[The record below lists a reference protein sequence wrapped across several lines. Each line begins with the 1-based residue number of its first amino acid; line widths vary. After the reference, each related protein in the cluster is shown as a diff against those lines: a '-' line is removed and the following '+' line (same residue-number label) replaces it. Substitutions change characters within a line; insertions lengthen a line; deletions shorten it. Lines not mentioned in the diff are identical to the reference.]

1 MVEQGLRA
9 VYESNGWEIDLA
21 QRELRSRGVSVPI
34 GSRTFEILEILVRSG
49 GELVKKRDLID
60 QVWPVA
66 TVEENTLHFHIS
78 AIRKALGADR
88 ELLKTVSG
96 RGYRLL
102 GIWTVRPAT
111 GPGHLLY
118 PKESAS
124 AQPLAST
131 NLPQP
136 ASALI
141 GRTAEVEEISKLVR
155 AHRLVTLTGAGG
167 IGKTRL
173 ALAVA
178 RELLPHFPEGVWLV
192 EFSPLADPSLV
203 PIALAAAIGLKFG
216 GGEISTQRVALALA
230 ARRLLVVMD
239 TCEHVIDAAAR
250 MAEGVLRAGSSA
262 QIIAT
267 SREPLR
273 AEGEQVSWVQ
283 PLSIP
288 TEDADDLLE
297 YGAVRLFIE
306 RVRATEPGAVL
317 DGHRAK
323 TIAAICRRLD
333 GIPLAIEMA
342 AARVTAL
349 GVEELAAHLDDRF
362 QLLTGGRTA
371 LPRHQTLRATFDWS
385 YELLTEPELVLLRRL
400 AVFAGAIDLEAICAV
415 VTGAGIALPEVVDG
429 ISSLVSKSLVVAEI
443 DATTAR
449 YRLLDTTHTYALE
462 KLDESG
468 ERERLARRHAEY
480 YRDLFE
486 RAEAELEMRP
496 TVDWM
501 GDYGRHIDNL
511 RAALG
516 WAFSPSGDVQIGA
529 GLTAAAVPLCVHS
542 SLLEECR
549 GRVERAIAALGAA
562 VNGDARLEMKL
573 HTALG
578 TTLIF
583 VTDAKI
589 TALGEAWTKALELA
603 ERLDDVEH
611 QLRSLLGLWFFHRVA
626 GRLRASLTAAQ
637 RFSALAASR
646 SNSNDR
652 LIGERLIGISQHCL
666 GDQPSARY
674 HLERMLAHYV
684 PPVQTSRISRF
695 RSNQRVT
702 AGAFLGRTLWL
713 QGSPDRA
720 MRVTETYLREATA
733 SRHVNSVCY
742 IAANAACP
750 IALWSGDMDLA
761 DHYVT
766 RLIDLATRHSLMRY
780 VAFARSHQGLLAIK
794 RGDTPGGLLLLR
806 SGIDELGD
814 EVNASHR
821 YFLFVGE
828 MAEGLGRVGQVGEGL
843 SVVHDAIA
851 RAEETE
857 ERLSI
862 AELLRI
868 KGELLLLQGAPGA
881 AATAED
887 QFYQALKWASLQ
899 GALSWE
905 LRAATSLAQLFR
917 DQDRPA
923 DAKALLQPIYDRFAE
938 GLDTADLRRARGL
951 LRDLG

>member
-1 MVEQGLRA
+1 
-9 VYESNGWEIDLA
+9 
-21 QRELRSRGVSVPI
+21 
-34 GSRTFEILEILVRSG
+34 
-49 GELVKKRDLID
+49 
-60 QVWPVA
+60 
-66 TVEENTLHFHIS
+66 
-78 AIRKALGADR
+78 
-88 ELLKTVSG
+88 
-96 RGYRLL
+96 
-102 GIWTVRPAT
+102 
-111 GPGHLLY
+111 
-118 PKESAS
+118 
-124 AQPLAST
+124 
-131 NLPQP
+131 
-136 ASALI
+136 
-141 GRTAEVEEISKLVR
+141 
-155 AHRLVTLTGAGG
+155 
-167 IGKTRL
+167 
-173 ALAVA
+173 
-178 RELLPHFPEGVWLV
+178 
-192 EFSPLADPSLV
+192 
-203 PIALAAAIGLKFG
+203 
-216 GGEISTQRVALALA
+216 
-230 ARRLLVVMD
+230 
-239 TCEHVIDAAAR
+239 
-250 MAEGVLRAGSSA
+250 
-262 QIIAT
+262 
-267 SREPLR
+267 
-273 AEGEQVSWVQ
+273 
-283 PLSIP
+283 
-288 TEDADDLLE
+288 
-297 YGAVRLFIE
+297 
-306 RVRATEPGAVL
+306 
-317 DGHRAK
+317 
-323 TIAAICRRLD
+323 
-333 GIPLAIEMA
+333 
-342 AARVTAL
+342 
-349 GVEELAAHLDDRF
+349 
-362 QLLTGGRTA
+362 
-371 LPRHQTLRATFDWS
+371 
-385 YELLTEPELVLLRRL
+385 
-400 AVFAGAIDLEAICAV
+400 
-415 VTGAGIALPEVVDG
+415 
-429 ISSLVSKSLVVAEI
+429 
-443 DATTAR
+443 
-449 YRLLDTTHTYALE
+449 
-462 KLDESG
+462 
-468 ERERLARRHAEY
+468 
-480 YRDLFE
+480 
-486 RAEAELEMRP
+486 MRP

-589 TALGEAWTKALELA
+589 PALGEAWTKALELA

-652 LIGERLIGISQHCL
+652 LIGERLIGISQQCL
-666 GDQPSARY
+666 GDQASARY

-684 PPVQTSRISRF
+684 PPVQKSRISRF

-713 QGSPDRA
+713 QGFPDRA
-720 MRVTETYLREATA
+720 MHVTETYLHEASA

-742 IAANAACP
+742 IVANAACP
-750 IALWSGDMDLA
+750 IALWSGHMDVA
-761 DHYVT
+761 DHYVA
-766 RLIDLATRHSLMRY
+766 RLIDLSTRHSLMRY

-794 RGDTPGGLLLLR
+794 RGDTPGGLPLLR

-887 QFYQALKWASLQ
+887 QFFRAMKWASLQ

-905 LRAATSLAQLFR
+905 LRAATSLGQLFR

-923 DAKALLQPIYDRFAE
+923 EAKALLQPIYDRFTE
-938 GLDTADLRRARGL
+938 GLDTADLKRAKGL
-951 LRDLG
+951 LRDLS